1 MKSNKLSLVLLFSG
15 AMLFQAVEKKE
26 VSFNSEVKSI
36 NISVP
41 FQQMPANIKSFLAK
55 YYPKATVAKYE
66 AKTTVVGKKYEVKL
80 NNGAEID
87 FDKNGNWEEIS
98 DKQGVPAALIP
109 ASIKT
114 YLAKNYK
121 GVNVESIDKESN
133 KIKVDLINDIDLEFD
148 KNGKFLRIDK

>member
-26 VSFNSEVKSI
+26 VSLKMEVNST

-66 AKTTVVGKKYEVKL
+66 SKNTLVGRKYEVKL

-98 DKQGVPAALIP
+98 YKQGVPTALIP
-109 ASIKT
+109 VKIKA
-114 YLAKNYK
+114 YVDKKYK
-121 GVNVESIDKESN
+121 GAKVEAIDKEKN
-133 KIKVDLINDIDLEFD
+133 KIKVDLNNDIDLEFD
-148 KNGKFLRIDK
+148 KNGNFLRID

>member
-1 MKSNKLSLVLLFSG
+1 MKLNKLSLVILLAG
-15 AMLFQAVEKKE
+15 TLFLQAVEKDE
-26 VSFNSEVKSI
+26 IILNNTVNSTK
-36 NISVP
+36 IST
-41 FQQMPANIKSFLAK
+41 FQTMPTNIKNFLAK

-66 AKTTVVGKKYEVKL
+66 SKTTVAGKKYEVKL

-98 DKQGVPAALIP
+98 DKQGIPTALIP
-109 ASIKT
+109 AKIKI
-114 YLAKNYK
+114 YLDQKYK
-121 GVNVESIDKESN
+121 GIKVEAIDKEKN

>member
-26 VSFNSEVKSI
+26 VSFNSEVNSI

-66 AKTTVVGKKYEVKL
+66 SKNTLVGRKYEVKL

-98 DKQGVPAALIP
+98 DKQGIATSLIP
-109 ASIKT
+109 VKIKA
-114 YLAKNYK
+114 YVDKKYK
-121 GVNVESIDKESN
+121 GVKVEAIDKEKN
-133 KIKVDLINDIDLEFD
+133 KIKVDLNNDIDLEFD
-148 KNGKFLRIDK
+148 KNGNFLRID

>member
-1 MKSNKLSLVLLFSG
+1 MKLNKLSCILMFSG
-15 AMLFQAVEKKE
+15 TMLFQAAEKKE
-26 VSFNSEVKSI
+26 ITFKTEINSEEVS
-36 NISVP
+36 SP

-66 AKTTVVGKKYEVKL
+66 SKTTVAGKKYEFKL

-87 FDKNGNWEEIS
+87 FDKNGNCEEIS
-98 DKQGVPAALIP
+98 DKQGVPSALIP
-109 ASIKT
+109 ATINA
-114 YLAKNYK
+114 YLSKNYK
-121 GVNVESIDKESN
+121 GVKVESIDKESN

>member
-1 MKSNKLSLVLLFSG
+1 MKLNNLSLVMLLSG
-15 AMLFQAVEKKE
+15 TLFLQAADKKE
-26 VSFNSEVKSI
+26 IAFKSEMKSTNVSLN
-36 NISVP
+36 

-55 YYPKATVAKYE
+55 YYPKATVSKYE

-121 GVNVESIDKESN
+121 GVNVESIDKENN

>member
-1 MKSNKLSLVLLFSG
+1 MKLNKLSLVMLFSG
-15 AMLFQAVEKKE
+15 SLFFQAVEKNETRLNPE
-26 VSFNSEVKSI
+26 VNSV
-36 NISVP
+36 NISTA
-41 FQQMPANIKSFLAK
+41 FQTMPANVKSFLAK

-66 AKTTVVGKKYEVKL
+66 AKNTVVGKKYEVKL

-98 DKQGVPAALIP
+98 DKQGVPSALIP
-109 ASIKT
+109 ATIQT

-121 GVNVESIDKESN
+121 GVKVESIDKEKN

>member
-1 MKSNKLSLVLLFSG
+1 MKLNNLSLVVLLSG
-15 AMLFQAVEKKE
+15 TLLLQAADKE
-26 VSFNSEVKSI
+26 EIALKSEVKST

-41 FQQMPANIKSFLAK
+41 FQQMPANVKNFLAK
-55 YYPKATVAKYE
+55 YYPNATVAKYE
-66 AKTTVVGKKYEVKL
+66 SKTTIVGKKYEVKL

-98 DKQGVPAALIP
+98 DKQGVPTALIP

-121 GVNVESIDKESN
+121 GVKVESIDKESN